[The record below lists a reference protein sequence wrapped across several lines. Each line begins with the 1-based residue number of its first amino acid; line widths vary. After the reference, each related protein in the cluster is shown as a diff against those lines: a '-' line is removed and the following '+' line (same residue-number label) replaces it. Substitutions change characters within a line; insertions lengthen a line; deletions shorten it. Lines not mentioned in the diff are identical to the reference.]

1 MKSKKHSMIKK
12 VNMKKSILMM
22 LVFVMISVFHVHAQ
36 QVNIVVAIA
45 KQKTSC
51 NTSTDLGYSVQYGS
65 GKVYELSKVADAEV
79 KRHNPQC
86 EWIDSRNDNVYM
98 GNYLGS
104 HMVIISA
111 KTSGSDGC
119 TRFTYGVGF
128 GTDYNSALKDAKNF
142 LSIKNLSWSEREHGY
157 SVVKQKQY

>member
-1 MKSKKHSMIKK
+1 
-12 VNMKKSILMM
+12 MKKSILMM
-22 LVFVMISVFHVHAQ
+22 LVFVMISVFHVNAQ

-51 NTSTDLGYSVQYGS
+51 NTSTDLGYSVQHGS
-65 GKVYELSKVADAEV
+65 AKTYVLSKAADVEV
-79 KRHNPQC
+79 KRNHPKHG
-86 EWIDSRNDNVYM
+86 WIDSRNDNISM

-104 HMVIISA
+104 YMVIISA

-128 GTDYNSALKDAKNF
+128 GTDYNSALKDAKSF
-142 LSIKNLSWSEREHGY
+142 LSIKNLSWSERKHGY